1 MKRVFYHIL
10 VVVAV
15 ALVGCGV
22 GRTPRSAAKC
32 FYQSIAAGEFGE
44 ALSMT
49 TLLEDADPEIYYAI
63 MEKVSRSIAQKGGVE
78 SIEIVEER
86 MADDEQ
92 SAVVRTLIT
101 YANGEQQQELCDLVK
116 VDESWRVDVSLD
128 AK

>member
-10 VVVAV
+10 VVVSV

-22 GRTPRSAAKC
+22 GRTPRSAAKY
-32 FYQSIAAGEFGE
+32 FYQSIAAGEYSE
-44 ALSMT
+44 ALTMT
-49 TLLEDADPEIYYAI
+49 TLSEDADPEIYYAI

-92 SAVVRTLIT
+92 TAVVRTLIT
-101 YANGEQQQELCDLVK
+101 YANGEQQQELCDLVR
-116 VDESWRVDVSLD
+116 VDERWRVDVSLD

>member
-1 MKRVFYHIL
+1 MKRIFYHIL
-10 VVVAV
+10 VVVAITL
-15 ALVGCGV
+15 AGCSA
-22 GRTPRSAAKC
+22 GRTPRSAAKY
-32 FYQSIAAGEFGE
+32 FYQSIAAGEYSE
-44 ALSMT
+44 ALVMT
-49 TLLEDADPEIYYAI
+49 TLSEDADPEIYYAI
-63 MEKVSRSIAQKGGVE
+63 MEKVSRSIARKGGVE

-101 YANGEQQQELCDLVK
+101 YANAEQQEELCDVVK

>member
-1 MKRVFYHIL
+1 M
-10 VVVAV
+10 AV

-22 GRTPRSAAKC
+22 GRTPRSAAKY
-32 FYQSIAAGEFGE
+32 FYQSIAAGEYGD
-44 ALSMT
+44 ALTMT
-49 TLLEDADPEIYYAI
+49 TLSEDADPEIYYAI

-101 YANGEQQQELCDLVK
+101 YANGEQQEELCDLVR

>member
-15 ALVGCGV
+15 ALVGCGA
-22 GRTPRSAAKC
+22 GRTPRSAAKY
-32 FYQSIAAGEFGE
+32 FYQSIAAGEYSE

-49 TLLEDADPEIYYAI
+49 TLSEDTDPEIYYAI

-101 YANGEQQQELCDLVK
+101 YANGEQQEELCDLVR
-116 VDESWRVDVSLD
+116 VDKSWRVDVSLD

>member
-10 VVVAV
+10 VVMAV
-15 ALVGCGV
+15 ALVGCGA
-22 GRTPRSAAKC
+22 GRTPRSAAKY
-32 FYQSIAAGEFGE
+32 FYQSIAAGEYSE
-44 ALSMT
+44 ALTMPILS
-49 TLLEDADPEIYYAI
+49 EDADPEIYYAI

-101 YANGEQQQELCDLVK
+101 YVNGEQQQELCDLVR
-116 VDESWRVDVSLD
+116 VDERWRVDVSLD

>member
-1 MKRVFYHIL
+1 MKSVFYHIL

-32 FYQSIAAGEFGE
+32 FYQSIAAGEYSE
-44 ALSMT
+44 ALTMT
-49 TLLEDADPEIYYAI
+49 TLAEDADPEIYYAI

-78 SIEIVEER
+78 SIEIMEER
-86 MADDEQ
+86 MAEDEQ

-101 YANGEQQQELCDLVK
+101 YANAEQQEELCDVVK

>member
-10 VVVAV
+10 VVMAV

-22 GRTPRSAAKC
+22 GRTPRSAAKY
-32 FYQSIAAGEFGE
+32 FYQSIAAGEYSE
-44 ALSMT
+44 ALTMT
-49 TLLEDADPEIYYAI
+49 TLSEDADPEIYYAI

-101 YANGEQQQELCDLVK
+101 YANGEQQEELCDLVW
-116 VDESWRVDVSLD
+116 VDEGWRVDVGLD

>member
-1 MKRVFYHIL
+1 
-10 VVVAV
+10 
-15 ALVGCGV
+15 
-22 GRTPRSAAKC
+22 
-32 FYQSIAAGEFGE
+32 
-44 ALSMT
+44 MT
-49 TLLEDADPEIYYAI
+49 TLSEDADPEIYYAI

-92 SAVVRTLIT
+92 SAVVRALIT
-101 YANGEQQQELCDLVK
+101 YANGEQQEELCDLVW

>member
-22 GRTPRSAAKC
+22 GRTPRSAAKY
-32 FYQSIAAGEFGE
+32 FYQSIAAGEYCE
-44 ALSMT
+44 ALTMT
-49 TLLEDADPEIYYAI
+49 TLSEDADPEIYYAI

-101 YANGEQQQELCDLVK
+101 YANGEQQEELCDLVR